1 MRNIRLQIAMMAVVP
16 LLAVVL
22 YAGNYLWGE
31 FIYLRKMQ
39 QMKPLVEVSG
49 LIEAVVDELQKER
62 GQTAVMIASGYD
74 QAAAA
79 AVSKQRSATDTDLQ
93 ALQTF
98 LTGSAG
104 SGVDA
109 SAGLGALA
117 DLPRSVASHR
127 SAVDARS
134 VNGAD
139 NLKVYTG
146 LISGLMGTI
155 SNIALNTGEP
165 RLAAELL
172 PFTSLIQAKEAGG
185 LERAIGAR
193 LFTAAGKGEV
203 TDYAVF
209 LSFVDRVAA
218 GEAYLQSFHML
229 ATPAQAAALDRM
241 MAGSSIQQVKD
252 WRKVLFTLPQ
262 TDNGQG
268 VTGQQWFD
276 AATARLDIIRTETL
290 DLLKAAGETVAVM
303 ESEAYSRALV
313 AGFMSAAAIAVTVII
328 SLFNLRAI
336 LANLRQIRAA
346 LGRVAKD
353 ETDFTM
359 PLLERGDEIGDLA
372 RAGTVFQDNARR
384 RQALEKEMEQER
396 SLEGGR
402 QSQVEAIIDRFRNMI
417 DASMQAVAEKTEAM
431 AGSAQRVTEVSG
443 QAFAAADQ
451 ARAASATSSRS
462 VQTVAAAAEE
472 LSSAISE
479 ILNQSD
485 RSSVAITAATEV
497 ARETDVHVSSLAEA
511 TDKIGVV
518 VEMIRAIAE
527 QTNLL
532 ALNATIEAARAGE
545 AGKGFAVVAAE
556 VKELSN
562 QTARAT
568 EEIAAQITSV
578 QGMTGKAVTSIQRIT
593 GSIASVME
601 MTMAIKNAVGEQ
613 SAATREITQSITIA
627 ADGSDQVA
635 ASVANVTQ
643 TAHDTRIEAEMVDS
657 LSRDV
662 KSVSENLSRAVDAFL
677 ADMVQDVEARR
688 AALRRQMAG

>member
-139 NLKVYTG
+139 NLKAYTG

-252 WRKVLFTLPQ
+252 WRKVLLTLPQ

-402 QSQVEAIIDRFRNMI
+402 QSQVEAIIDRFRSMI

>member
-93 ALQTF
+93 ALQAF

-139 NLKVYTG
+139 NLKAYTG

-155 SNIALNTGEP
+155 SAIALDTGEP

-313 AGFMSAAAIAVTVII
+313 AGVMSAAAIAVTVII

-402 QSQVEAIIDRFRNMI
+402 QSQVEAIIDRFRSMI

>member
-74 QAAAA
+74 VAAAGI
-79 AVSKQRSATDTDLQ
+79 VSKQRGATDADLQ
-93 ALQTF
+93 ALQAFMTSF
-98 LTGSAG
+98 TGSEQGGSAG
-104 SGVDA
+104 F
-109 SAGLGALA
+109 GALA

-127 SAVDARS
+127 AAIDSRS

-155 SNIALNTGEP
+155 SAIALDTGEP

-172 PFTSLIQAKEAGG
+172 PFSSLIQAKEAGG

-218 GEAYLQSFHML
+218 GEAYLQSYHML
-229 ATPAQAAALDRM
+229 ATPEQTAALDRM
-241 MAGSSIQQVKD
+241 MAGSAIQQVKD
-252 WRKVLFTLPQ
+252 WRKILLTLPQ

-303 ESEAYSRALV
+303 ESEAYSRALI
-313 AGFMSAAAIAVTVII
+313 AGLMSAAAIAVTVII

-402 QSQVEAIIDRFRNMI
+402 QSQVEAIIDRFRSMI
-417 DASMQAVAEKTEAM
+417 DASMKAVAEKTEAM

-485 RSSVAITAATEV
+485 RSSAAITAATEV

-635 ASVANVTQ
+635 ASVANVTR
-643 TAHDTRIEAEMVDS
+643 TAQDTRTEAEMVDS

-677 ADMVQDVEARR
+677 ADMVKDVEARR
-688 AALRRQMAG
+688 SALQRQMAG

>member
-1 MRNIRLQIAMMAVVP
+1 MRNIRLQIAMMAVIP
-16 LLAVVL
+16 LLSVVI
-22 YAGNYLWGE
+22 YASVYLWGE
-31 FIYLRKMQ
+31 VYTLRKMR

-62 GQTAVMIASGYD
+62 GQTAVLIASGFD
-74 QAAAA
+74 QAAREI
-79 AVSKQRSATDTDLQ
+79 VLRQRTATDADLQ
-93 ALQTF
+93 ALEAF
-98 LTGSAG
+98 LTGFENAGG
-104 SGVDA
+104 SGPA
-109 SAGLGALA
+109 ELKEMAA
-117 DLPRSVASHR
+117 LPRAVADHR
-127 SAVDARS
+127 AAVDARS
-134 VNGAD
+134 VNGGD
-139 NLKVYTG
+139 NLKTYTG
-146 LISGLMGTI
+146 LITSLMTTI
-155 SNIALNTGEP
+155 SAIALDTGEP
-165 RLAAELL
+165 RLSAELL
-172 PFTSLIQAKEAGG
+172 PFTALIQAKEAGG

-193 LFTAAGKGEV
+193 LFTAAGKGEQ

-209 LSFVDRVAA
+209 LSFVDRMAA
-218 GEAYLQSFHML
+218 GEAYLQSFRML
-229 ATPAQAAALDRM
+229 ATPAQVASLNGMLTGGA
-241 MAGSSIQQVKD
+241 IQQVND
-252 WRKVLFTLPQ
+252 WRKILLTLPQ

-268 VTGQQWFD
+268 VKGQAWFD
-276 AATARLDIIRTETL
+276 AATARLEIIRKQTL
-290 DLLKAAGETVAVM
+290 ELLNAAGETVSRM
-303 ESEAYSRALV
+303 EDEAYSRALI
-313 AGFMSAAAIAVTVII
+313 AGLIAAATVAITVLI
-328 SLFNLRAI
+328 SLLNLRAI
-336 LANLRQIRAA
+336 LSNLRQIRAA
-346 LGRVAKD
+346 LARVAKD

-402 QSQVEAIIDRFRNMI
+402 QSQVEAIIDRFRNII
-417 DASMQAVAEKTEAM
+417 DASMQAVADKTEAM
-431 AGSAQRVTEVSG
+431 TGSAQRVTAVSG

-451 ARAASATSSRS
+451 ARSASATSSRS

-485 RSSVAITAATEV
+485 RSSAAITAATEV

-545 AGKGFAVVAAE
+545 AGRGFAVVAAE

-578 QGMTGKAVTSIQRIT
+578 QGMTSKAVTSIRRIS
-593 GSIASVME
+593 GSIESVME

-635 ASVANVTQ
+635 SSVANVTQ
-643 TAHDTRIEAEMVDS
+643 TAQDTRSEAEMVDS
-657 LSRDV
+657 LARDV
-662 KSVSENLSRAVDAFL
+662 KSVSEGLSKAVDAFL
-677 ADMVQDVEARR
+677 ADMVKDVDARR
-688 AALRRQMAG
+688 AALQRQMAG

>member
-22 YAGNYLWGE
+22 YAANYLWGE

-62 GQTAVMIASGYD
+62 GQTAVMIASGND

-79 AVSKQRSATDTDLQ
+79 AVSKQRGATDADLQ
-93 ALQTF
+93 ALQAF
-98 LTGSAG
+98 LSSFTG

-109 SAGLGALA
+109 SAGLGELT

-127 SAVDARS
+127 AAVDARS

-139 NLKVYTG
+139 NLKTYTG
-146 LISGLMGTI
+146 MISGLMGTI
-155 SNIALNTGEP
+155 SAIALDTGET
-165 RLAAELL
+165 RMAAELL
-172 PFTSLIQAKEAGG
+172 PFTALIQAKEAGG

-193 LFTAAGKGEV
+193 LFTAASKGEV

-218 GEAYLQSFHML
+218 GEAYLQSYRML
-229 ATPAQAAALDRM
+229 ATPDQAAALDRM
-241 MAGSSIQQVKD
+241 MSGSAIQKVKD
-252 WRKVLFTLPQ
+252 WRKILLTLPQ

-276 AATARLDIIRTETL
+276 AATARLDIIREETL
-290 DLLKAAGETVAVM
+290 QLLKAASETVAIM
-303 ESEAYSRALV
+303 EGEAYSRALIAGLIATATV
-313 AGFMSAAAIAVTVII
+313 AATILI
-328 SLFNLRAI
+328 SLLNLRAI
-336 LANLRQIRAA
+336 LSNLRQIRAA
-346 LGRVAKD
+346 LARVAKD

-384 RQALEKEMEQER
+384 RQALEREMEQER
-396 SLEGGR
+396 TLEGGR
-402 QSQVEAIIDRFRNMI
+402 QSQVEAIIDRFRNLI
-417 DASMQAVAEKTEAM
+417 DASMQAVADKTEAM
-431 AGSAQRVTEVSG
+431 AGSAQRVTAVSG

-485 RSSVAITAATEV
+485 RSSAAITAATEV

-578 QGMTGKAVTSIQRIT
+578 QGMTSKAVTSIQRIT

-643 TAHDTRIEAEMVDS
+643 TAQDTRTEAEMVDS

>member
-1 MRNIRLQIAMMAVVP
+1 MRNIRLQIAFMAVVP
-16 LLAVVL
+16 LLAVVV
-22 YAGNYLWGE
+22 YASNFLLSE
-31 FIYLRKMQ
+31 FTYLRKMQ
-39 QMKPLVEVSG
+39 DMKPLVEVSG
-49 LIEAVVDELQKER
+49 LVEAVVDELQKER
-62 GQTAVMIASGYD
+62 GQTAVLIASGYD

-79 AVSKQRSATDTDLQ
+79 AVTKQRGATDADLQ
-93 ALQTF
+93 ALQVF
-98 LTGSAG
+98 LSQAA
-104 SGVDA
+104 VADA
-109 SAGLGALA
+109 SAELKEMAS
-117 DLPRSVASHR
+117 LPRVIASHR
-127 SAVDARS
+127 SAVDTRS

-139 NLKVYTG
+139 NLKVYTD
-146 LISGLMGTI
+146 LISGLMGTV
-155 SNIALNTGEP
+155 SAIALDTGEP

-172 PFTSLIQAKEAGG
+172 PFTALIQAKEAGG

-193 LFTAAGKGEV
+193 LFTAASKGEV

-229 ATPAQAAALDRM
+229 ATPDQAAALDRM
-241 MAGSSIQQVKD
+241 MTGSAVQQVRD
-252 WRKVLFTLPQ
+252 WRKVLLTLPQ

-268 VTGQQWFD
+268 VTGPQWFD
-276 AATARLDIIRTETL
+276 AATARLDIIRKETL

-303 ESEAYSRALV
+303 EGEAYSRALV
-313 AGFMSAAAIAVTVII
+313 AGLMSAAAIAVTVII
-328 SLFNLRAI
+328 SLLNLRAI

-346 LGRVAKD
+346 LGRVAQD

-402 QSQVEAIIDRFRNMI
+402 QSQVEAIIDRFRRMI

-451 ARAASATSSRS
+451 ARAASASSSRS

-497 ARETDVHVSSLAEA
+497 AHETDVHVSSLAEA

-578 QGMTGKAVTSIQRIT
+578 QGMTSKAVTSIQRIT
-593 GSIASVME
+593 GSIESVME
-601 MTMAIKNAVGEQ
+601 MTTAIKNAVGEQ

-635 ASVANVTQ
+635 ASVANVTR
-643 TAHDTRIEAEMVDS
+643 TAQDTRTEAEMVDS

-662 KSVSENLSRAVDAFL
+662 KSVSENLSKAVDAFL

-688 AALRRQMAG
+688 AALRRQMAS

>member
-1 MRNIRLQIAMMAVVP
+1 MRNIRLQIAFMAVVP
-16 LLAVVL
+16 LLAVVV
-22 YAGNYLWGE
+22 YASNFLLSE
-31 FIYLRKMQ
+31 FTYLRKMQ
-39 QMKPLVEVSG
+39 DMRPLVEVLG
-49 LIEAVVDELQKER
+49 LVEAVVDELQKER
-62 GQTAVMIASGYD
+62 GQTAVLIASGYD

-79 AVSKQRSATDTDLQ
+79 AVTKQRGATDADLLALQ
-93 ALQTF
+93 AF
-98 LTGSAG
+98 LSQAA
-104 SGVDA
+104 VADA
-109 SAGLGALA
+109 PAELKEMAS
-117 DLPRSVASHR
+117 LPRVIVSHR

-139 NLKVYTG
+139 NLKVYTD
-146 LISGLMGTI
+146 LISGLMGTV
-155 SNIALNTGEP
+155 SAIALDTGEP

-172 PFTSLIQAKEAGG
+172 PFTALIQAKEAGG

-193 LFTAAGKGEV
+193 LFTAASKGEV

-229 ATPAQAAALDRM
+229 AAPEQAAALDRM
-241 MAGSSIQQVKD
+241 MTGSAVQQVRD
-252 WRKVLFTLPQ
+252 WRKVLLTLPQ
-262 TDNGQG
+262 TDNAQG
-268 VTGQQWFD
+268 VTGPQWFE
-276 AATARLDIIRTETL
+276 AATARLDIIRKETL

-303 ESEAYSRALV
+303 EGEAYSRALV
-313 AGFMSAAAIAVTVII
+313 AGLMSAAAIAVTVII
-328 SLFNLRAI
+328 SLLNLRAI

-346 LGRVAKD
+346 LGRVAQD

-443 QAFAAADQ
+443 RAFAAADQ

-485 RSSVAITAATEV
+485 RSSVAIAAATEV
-497 ARETDVHVSSLAEA
+497 VHETDVHVSSLAEA

-578 QGMTGKAVTSIQRIT
+578 QGMTSKAVTSIQRIT
-593 GSIASVME
+593 GSIESVME
-601 MTMAIKNAVGEQ
+601 MTTAIKNAVGEQ

-627 ADGSDQVA
+627 ADGADQVA
-635 ASVANVTQ
+635 ASVANVTR
-643 TAHDTRIEAEMVDS
+643 TAQDTRTEAEMVDS

-662 KSVSENLSRAVDAFL
+662 KSVSENLSKAVDAFL

-688 AALRRQMAG
+688 AALRRQMAS